1 MTTSSANNS
10 VFRGFFEK
18 QKLTGPNF
26 IDWYRQLRIVL
37 SIDDKLNYL
46 EQPLPPA
53 PVAPA
58 GQHVAP
64 EILAAHTAWVKG
76 SKEIAGLMLMTME
89 PEIQRNLENLHAN
102 DMLKELKALQTTRDF
117 HACKQEE
124 WQSVSSY
131 VLKMKGY
138 IDNLERLGH
147 PVTLGLAV
155 SLILIG
161 LRKEF
166 DGFVQNYNMHSLGK
180 TVNELHAML
189 KLHEQTLPKNNAPA
203 LHAIQS
209 GKVQIGKKHN
219 KPQPS
224 KAARGQNQG
233 NGKNKHAYAPKPK
246 IPPPPKREDPA
257 KDSICHECGETG
269 HWKRNCPQY
278 LAELLKKKKNT
289 ASGAGGGSGIFVI
302 ELNTFL
308 NRSWIYDTGCAV
320 EAIDIFD
327 LSLPSG
333 LVIVLNNCHYAPSIT
348 RGVISVSRLYEDG
361 FINRFV
367 NNTIQV
373 SRNNMVY
380 FSAIPRDGIFE
391 IDLSNSYTNENSI
404 YTVSNKRAKLDLDSA
419 LLWHCRLGHI
429 SKKRIE
435 KLQHDGLLNST
446 DLRAFEK
453 CVPCMSGK
461 MARKPYTHQV
471 ERAKDLL
478 GLIHT
483 DVCGPFKI
491 TSRQGASYF
500 VTFTDDFSRYGY
512 VYLLKH
518 KHEVFETF
526 KVFQKEVENQLG
538 KTIKSLRSDRGGE
551 YMSQEFLDHLK
562 DHGIIAHRTPPY
574 TPQHNGVS
582 ERRNRTLLDMVRSM
596 MSQTTLPKS
605 FWDYALETAA
615 RILNMVPTKKVEK
628 TPYEVWHGQA
638 PKLSYLKVW
647 GCEALVKRDTLT
659 KPDKLEPRSIKC
671 IFIGYPKET
680 MGYSFYYPP
689 ENKVLV
695 ARNAEF
701 LENSLINQEASGS
714 LDP

>member
-1 MTTSSANNS
+1 MQFTSLLFSCLPLAIL
-10 VFRGFFEK
+10 VYT
-18 QKLTGPNF
+18 LV
-26 IDWYRQLRIVL
+26 RIVL
-37 SIDDKLNYL
+37 STGDKLNYL

-53 PVAPA
+53 PVAPTS
-58 GQHVAP
+58 QQVAP
-64 EILAAHTAWVKG
+64 EILAAHTAW
-76 SKEIAGLMLMTME
+76 
-89 PEIQRNLENLHAN
+89 
-102 DMLKELKALQTTRDF
+102 ELKTLFAQQAEQELLQTTRDF
-117 HACKQEE
+117 HSCKQEKG
-124 WQSVSSY
+124 QSVSSY

-147 PVTLGLAV
+147 PVTLDLAV

-161 LRKEF
+161 RRKEF

-180 TVNELHAML
+180 TVNELYAML
-189 KLHEQTLPKNNAPA
+189 KLHEQTLTLPKNNAPA
-203 LHAIQS
+203 LHAIRADMTLEEELS
-209 GKVQIGKKHN
+209 SVFSRVAEEEKER
-219 KPQPS
+219 S
-224 KAARGQNQG
+224 LWSWWFR
-233 NGKNKHAYAPKPK
+233 YL
-246 IPPPPKREDPA
+246 RYR
-257 KDSICHECGETG
+257 T
-269 HWKRNCPQY
+269 QY
-278 LAELLKKKKNT
+278 
-289 ASGAGGGSGIFVI
+289 
-302 ELNTFL
+302 FL
-308 NRSWIYDTGCAV
+308 NRSWIYDTGCGTHICNTTLGLRASRKLKTGALSLYVGNGQREAV
-320 EAIDIFD
+320 EAICVFY
-327 LSLPSG
+327 LCLPIG
-333 LVIVLNNCHYAPSIT
+333 LEIVLNNSHYAPSIR
-348 RGVISVSRLYEDG
+348 RGVIFVSRLYEDG

-391 IDLSNSYTNENSI
+391 IDLSNSYANESSI
-404 YTVSNKRAKLDLDSA
+404 YTVSNKRAKIDLDSA
-419 LLWHCRLGHI
+419 LLWHCHLGHI

-446 DLRAFEK
+446 ELRAFEK

-461 MARKPYTHQV
+461 MARKPHTHQV

-491 TSRQGASYF
+491 MSRQGANYF

-526 KVFQKEVENQLG
+526 KVFQKEVENQL
-538 KTIKSLRSDRGGE
+538 
-551 YMSQEFLDHLK
+551 
-562 DHGIIAHRTPPY
+562 AHRTPPY

-628 TPYEVWHGQA
+628 TPYE
-638 PKLSYLKVW
+638 
-647 GCEALVKRDTLT
+647 
-659 KPDKLEPRSIKC
+659 PDKLEPRSIKC
-671 IFIGYPKET
+671 IFVGYPKET

-689 ENKVLV
+689 ENKLIV

-714 LDP
+714 LKDLEIIQEEDTHPSLDTSSHHE